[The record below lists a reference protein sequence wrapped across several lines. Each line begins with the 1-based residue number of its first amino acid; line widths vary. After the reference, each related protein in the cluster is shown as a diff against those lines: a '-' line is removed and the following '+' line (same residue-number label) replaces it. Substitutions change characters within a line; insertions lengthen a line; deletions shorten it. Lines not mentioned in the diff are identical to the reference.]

1 MTVEGEGREEICRTL
16 ISREQIEEEMPT
28 LKIRQWH
35 LESWKENLEREYRA
49 RRSIGRRSCGS
60 RERLTS
66 QRA

>member
-35 LESWKENLEREYRA
+35 LESWKENLELLSQKRIPMSS
-49 RRSIGRRSCGS
+49 RRP
-60 RERLTS
+60 
-66 QRA
+66 

>member
-35 LESWKENLEREYRA
+35 LESWKENLE
-49 RRSIGRRSCGS
+49 
-60 RERLTS
+60 LLS
-66 QRA
+66 QKRIPMSSTRP